1 MKNVTSKLSDS
12 QLVSFANIKI
22 LVIDDDID
30 LCNSIKF
37 FFEDHDSEVYSAND
51 GLTGVQLFQSVQP
64 DLVLVD
70 LNMPM
75 VGGDKV
81 ISEISSV
88 SSSTPIIV
96 VSGTG
101 VIKEAVRALN
111 LGAWDFVTKPI
122 LNFEEL
128 EMSVHRVLER
138 AQLIRENNEYKLNL
152 ERLVVE
158 RTKELQQTIHE
169 LSIAKEKADKLN
181 RLKSEFLAQM
191 SHEIRTP
198 LNAIISY
205 SGFLME
211 ELHGKVSMEI
221 EGYFKVMRKG
231 GERII
236 RTMEQI
242 LSYSELVAGAY
253 NPAFESIQLNEEI
266 KRVIDSVSGKCLDK
280 SFMVTMSLDD
290 KINTIQADRFSVE
303 QILHHVMDNA
313 VKFTERGGINI
324 ETKLLPDGTTQVRIS
339 DTGVGISPEY
349 MNRLYEPFSQEHQGY
364 SRRYEG
370 NGLGLALVKRY
381 CEINRVMISLESQQ
395 GKGTT
400 VQLLFPAR

>member
-1 MKNVTSKLSDS
+1 MNEVTSQEENL
-12 QLVSFANIKI
+12 LLAFADIKV
-22 LVIDDDID
+22 LVIDDDVD
-30 LCNSIKF
+30 LCNSIKY
-37 FFEDHDSEVYSAND
+37 FFEDHNSDVYSAND
-51 GLTGVQLFQSVQP
+51 GRTGVQLFQTVNP

-70 LNMPM
+70 LNMPR
-75 VGGDKV
+75 VGGDEV
-81 ISEISSV
+81 ISEIAAISST
-88 SSSTPIIV
+88 TPIIV

-101 VIKEAVRALN
+101 IIKEAVRALN

-122 LNFEEL
+122 LDFHEL
-128 EMSVHRVLER
+128 EMSVNRVLER
-138 AQLIRENNEYKLNL
+138 ARLIRENNEYKSNL

-158 RTKELQQTIHE
+158 RTKELQHTIQE
-169 LSIAKEKADKLN
+169 LSIAKDKADKLN

-205 SGFLME
+205 SGFLIE
-211 ELHGKVSMEI
+211 ELHGKVSSEI
-221 EGYFKVMRKG
+221 EGYFKIMRKG

-253 NPAFESIQLNEEI
+253 NPAFEPIPLNEEI
-266 KRVIDSVSGKCLDK
+266 KSVIDAVSGKCLEK
-280 SFMVTMSLDD
+280 SFMLTISLDD
-290 KINTIQADRFSVE
+290 NVTTVHADRFSVE

-313 VKFTERGGINI
+313 VKFTERGGISI
-324 ETKLLPDGTTQVRIS
+324 ESRLMKDDTIQVKIT
-339 DTGVGISPEY
+339 DTGVGIAQEY
-349 MNRLYEPFSQEHQGY
+349 MDRLYEPFSQEHQGY

-381 CEINRVMISLESQQ
+381 CEINRIAVSLESEP

-400 VQLLFPAR
+400 VELLFPVK

>member
-1 MKNVTSKLSDS
+1 MNNVTRRQSES

-22 LVIDDDID
+22 LVIDDDVD

-51 GLTGVQLFQSVQP
+51 GLTGVQLFQSVKP

-81 ISEISSV
+81 ISEIAAV
-88 SSSTPIIV
+88 SSLTPIIV

-138 AQLIRENNEYKLNL
+138 AQLIKENNEYKSNL

-158 RTKELQQTIHE
+158 RTKELQHTIQE
-169 LSIAKEKADKLN
+169 LSLAKEKAEKLN

-253 NPAFESIQLNEEI
+253 NPAFESIQLNDEI
-266 KRVIDSVSGKCLDK
+266 KQVVDTISNRCLEK
-280 SFMVTMSLDD
+280 SFMLTMSLDD
-290 KINTIQADRFSVE
+290 NIGAVNADRFSVE

-313 VKFTERGGINI
+313 VKFTERGGIHV
-324 ETKLLPDGTTQVRIS
+324 ESRLLGDSAVQIRVS
-339 DTGVGISPEY
+339 DTGIGIAPEY
-349 MNRLYEPFSQEHQGY
+349 LNRLYEPFSQEHQGY

-381 CEINRVMISLESQQ
+381 CEINNVSVSLESQQ

-400 VQLLFPAR
+400 VQLVFPGR

>member
-290 KINTIQADRFSVE
+290 KINTVQADRFSVE

-324 ETKLLPDGTTQVRIS
+324 ESKLLPDGTTQVRIS
-339 DTGVGISPEY
+339 DTGVGISAEY